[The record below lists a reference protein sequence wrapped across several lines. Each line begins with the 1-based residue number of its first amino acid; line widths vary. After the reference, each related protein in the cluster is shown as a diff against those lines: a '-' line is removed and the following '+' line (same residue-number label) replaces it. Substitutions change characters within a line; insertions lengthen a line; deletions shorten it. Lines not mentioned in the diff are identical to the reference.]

1 MIKIL
6 TFQNNTVEILKNIK
20 DVAGFIGKKGT
31 YVWVDV
37 QKPSAED
44 MRFLE
49 KQFLFHSLAIEDCMS
64 TIQRPK
70 IDRYEKYLF
79 VVLHAA
85 HIGSH
90 KNRAT
95 ALELDTFVGENYV
108 VTVHTNP
115 IPSVSMTWERCL
127 RNAQIMSRGTGYL
140 FYYLTDALVD
150 NYFPIIEKL
159 DKEIEKC
166 EDSVFKNPDS
176 NVPNK
181 IFFLKE
187 NVMILKRNI
196 GPQREITNFIAR
208 GGYEPVIS
216 DSLSIYFRDVSDLLA
231 RISDSLDLYRDT
243 LTTALDGYL
252 SSTSN
257 KLNEI
262 MKVLTIIATIMMPLT
277 LITGIYGMNF
287 RFMPEISWKYG
298 YLIIMSIMLLI
309 ALCML
314 LFFKKKRWI

>member
-6 TFQNNTVEILKNIK
+6 TFRNNVVEILKSTEE
-20 DVAGFIGKKGT
+20 VSSVIGKKGT
-31 YVWVDV
+31 YVWVDI
-37 QKPSAED
+37 QKPSD
-44 MRFLE
+44 TDIRFLE
-49 KQFLFHSLAIEDCMS
+49 KHFLFHPLAIEDCMS

-70 IDRYEKYLF
+70 IDRYERYLF

-85 HIGSH
+85 HIGTH
-90 KNRAT
+90 RNKAT
-95 ALELDTFVGENYV
+95 AHELDTFVGENYV

-187 NVMILKRNI
+187 NVMILRRNI

-208 GGYEPVIS
+208 GGYEPIIPNN
-216 DSLSIYFRDVSDLLA
+216 LSVYFRDVADLLA

-243 LTTALDGYL
+243 LTTAMDGYM
-252 SSTSN
+252 SSTS
-257 KLNEI
+257 
-262 MKVLTIIATIMMPLT
+262 
-277 LITGIYGMNF
+277 
-287 RFMPEISWKYG
+287 
-298 YLIIMSIMLLI
+298 
-309 ALCML
+309 
-314 LFFKKKRWI
+314 